1 MAGDLTIKRTFEVPA
16 IATSDGTLF
25 LCPYFH
31 RSPVFA
37 AAGYDW
43 FICYYPDSLYDHN
56 GIDLCLH
63 LNSSQGAR
71 VNMSSGVSLLD
82 PTGSLPRLNLVVS
95 SPPLRFDSDDAD
107 RRMVTHWVPKS
118 MLTEE
123 PAKMY
128 YLRERGSLMFE
139 WTITVLR
146 EMMAPMSIPMPIMSM
161 LMPMPK
167 LPAATDVTP
176 PPKPPMPMPVPEP
189 ETLLMPIPEPM
200 PKIPATDVAPTTPK
214 VPVAIDPA
222 PAPKVPAP
230 DVTFSV
236 GGELFQAHKAI
247 LSMMSPVFKAELS
260 SSEAAATAVIE
271 VNGMRPDVFEALMCY
286 MYTSTLPAATT
297 DEAMCDLLAAA
308 DRYDVEGLKVVCE
321 RKLSKMVDA
330 DNVAD
335 MLALADDV
343 RSRMIEDAC
352 IQFMVNS
359 GRMKDVVES
368 RGYQRLRMKHPSVL
382 VNVLEKYILF
392 RTSLYKS

>member
-1 MAGDLTIKRTFEVPA
+1 MAGDLTIKRTFDVPA
-16 IATSDGTLF
+16 IATSDGTLY
-25 LCPYFH
+25 LSPYFH

-43 FICYYPDSLYDHN
+43 FICYYPDSLYDHD

-71 VNMSSGVSLLD
+71 ANISSGVSLLD
-82 PTGSLPRLNLVVS
+82 PTGSLPPLNLVVP
-95 SPPLRFDSDDAD
+95 SPLLNFDSDDAD

-123 PAKMY
+123 PAKRY
-128 YLRERGSLMFE
+128 YLHERGSLMFE
-139 WTITVLR
+139 WTITVLP
-146 EMMAPMSIPMPIMSM
+146 EMMAPMLIPMLMP
-161 LMPMPK
+161 MPMPK
-167 LPAATDVTP
+167 LPATDVTP
-176 PPKPPMPMPVPEP
+176 PLPKPMPLPVPEP
-189 ETLLMPIPEPM
+189 EKLLMPIPEPM
-200 PKIPATDVAPTTPK
+200 PKTPATDVAPTPK
-214 VPVAIDPA
+214 VPVATDPA

-236 GGELFQAHKAI
+236 WGELFQAHKAI
-247 LSMMSPVFKAELS
+247 LSMVSPVFKAELS

-271 VNGMRPDVFEALMCY
+271 VNGMRPDVFEALLCY

-321 RKLSKMVDA
+321 RKLSKMVDV

-392 RTSLYKS
+392 STSLYKS